1 MRDCLDQV
9 DLSVYSWRIAL
20 IHLTEVDT
28 CPQWV
33 SAFPTKTLDCAIV
46 ERARR
51 ALVCVLTTYSP
62 LLTLDVWCRS
72 SYFPFPP
79 PRFLHAM
86 ALWAKITSFLTK
98 LIGQG
103 ILSHQRQMK
112 LKTVGQSQPF
122 VLLRDSIDWMEINH
136 SVGGNVFYS
145 ESSNKKLISSQNS
158 ITERLRIIF
167 NWIFGHPGYYSWA
180 ELTQD

>member
-9 DLSVYSWRIAL
+9 DLSVTNCLDLFNRSW
-20 IHLTEVDT
+20 HL
-28 CPQWV
+28 
-33 SAFPTKTLDCAIV
+33 PTVGVGIPYDDIGLCNSGESKKSTG
-46 ERARR
+46 
-51 ALVCVLTTYSP
+51 VCVLTPYSL

-136 SVGGNVFYS
+136 SVGGNVLYS

>member
-20 IHLTEVDT
+20 IRLTEVDT

-103 ILSHQRQMK
+103 IFITPAAD
-112 LKTVGQSQPF
+112 KT
-122 VLLRDSIDWMEINH
+122 
-136 SVGGNVFYS
+136 
-145 ESSNKKLISSQNS
+145 K
-158 ITERLRIIF
+158 
-167 NWIFGHPGYYSWA
+167 YSWA
-180 ELTQD
+180 KSAFCALEGFHWLDGDQPQCGGQCTLLRIFQQKVNLIPKQYHRKTQNNI